1 MQGFFFCS
9 LSFFF
14 FKPRDSGV
22 GSREVVCGAF
32 LHVKQRCLAF
42 CRVHGPSW
50 PQVALNLQCHSLM
63 RAYWGWHVDSYP
75 SHRESRLNAGTQK
88 PQTPVDPLNTP
99 TPKHTRTLLPPPLVS
114 DACMGLKSIK
124 GFSLLIPAYLTLNV
138 ATVGAVSIRPSR
150 QCVKVRFALLA
161 FRRLLD
167 SYKPQITP
175 DSFIISLPPL
185 TPLARYFQ
193 PIHFYNLL
201 LWREQ
206 TRNRIL
212 EIPALCLSVLHTHT
226 KKEKKS
232 PGWFSFLVFGFLL
245 FF

>member
-1 MQGFFFCS
+1 M
-9 LSFFF
+9 
-14 FKPRDSGV
+14 
-22 GSREVVCGAF
+22 
-32 LHVKQRCLAF
+32 
-42 CRVHGPSW
+42 
-50 PQVALNLQCHSLM
+50 
-63 RAYWGWHVDSYP
+63 DSYP

-88 PQTPVDPLNTP
+88 PQTPVDPLHPPPP
-99 TPKHTRTLLPPPLVS
+99 TPKHTCTLLPPPLVS

-124 GFSLLIPAYLTLNV
+124 GLSLLIPAYLTLNM
-138 ATVGAVSIRPSR
+138 ATVDAVSIRPSH

-212 EIPALCLSVLHTHT
+212 EIPALCLSVLHT
-226 KKEKKS
+226 KKRKKKS
-232 PGWFSFLVFGFLL
+232 QG
-245 FF
+245 

>member
-1 MQGFFFCS
+1 M
-9 LSFFF
+9 
-14 FKPRDSGV
+14 
-22 GSREVVCGAF
+22 
-32 LHVKQRCLAF
+32 
-42 CRVHGPSW
+42 
-50 PQVALNLQCHSLM
+50 
-63 RAYWGWHVDSYP
+63 DSYP
-75 SHRESRLNAGTQK
+75 SHRESRLNTGTQK
-88 PQTPVDPLNTP
+88 PQTPVDPLHHPPPTP

-124 GFSLLIPAYLTLNV
+124 GLSLLIPAYLTLNM

-212 EIPALCLSVLHTHT
+212 EIPALCLSVLH
-226 KKEKKS
+226 KKKRKKNHQGDS
-232 PGWFSFLVFGFLL
+232 VFLFLVFCCSSQRQR
-245 FF
+245 